1 MTDPILHE
9 AAFLTREDLAEEFS
23 DLLMDAG
30 VLSVSTEDA
39 DADSP
44 DEKPLYGEPGL
55 EPEVQAWT
63 RTRLKLLYEAGFD
76 VRGAVRAAAEQLG
89 IDTPAIESDTAVPDA
104 DWVRV
109 TQAQFGP
116 VKVSDRLWIV
126 PSWNEPPVPDAL
138 NIRLDP
144 GVAFGTGSHPTTHLC
159 LAWLDENCPAG
170 ASVLDYGCGTGI
182 LAIAAAKV
190 GAGLVRGTDIDPQA
204 VEAANF
210 NAGENHV
217 TAKFV
222 LPKDLPEERFD
233 IVIANILC
241 NPLKVLAPAL
251 VDRTKA
257 GGTLVLSGLLAHQA
271 DEIRACYEKLGVR
284 LSLWKEDNGWICL
297 SGKKAA

>member
-1 MTDPILHE
+1 MSDPVLHE
-9 AAFLTREDLAEEFS
+9 AALLTREDLAEAFS
-23 DLLMDAG
+23 DLLMDEG

-55 EPEVQAWT
+55 EPTVQAWT
-63 RTRLKLLYEAGFD
+63 RSRLKLLYEDGFD
-76 VRGAVRAAAEQLG
+76 LRGAVQRAAQQLG

-159 LAWLDENCPAG
+159 LQWLDENCPAG

-190 GAGLVRGTDIDPQA
+190 GAGLVKGTDIDPQA
-204 VEAANF
+204 VEAATF
-210 NAGENHV
+210 NASGNQVAAE
-217 TAKFV
+217 FV
-222 LPKDLPEERFD
+222 LPKDLQEERFD

-257 GGTLVLSGLLAHQA
+257 GGTLVLSGLLSHQA
-271 DEIRACYEKLGVR
+271 EEIKTVYRQLGVA

-297 SGKKAA
+297 SGEKAA